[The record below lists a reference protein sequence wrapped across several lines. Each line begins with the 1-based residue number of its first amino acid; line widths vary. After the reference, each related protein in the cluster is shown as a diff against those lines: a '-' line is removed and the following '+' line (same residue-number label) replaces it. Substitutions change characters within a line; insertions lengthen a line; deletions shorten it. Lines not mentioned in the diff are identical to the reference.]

1 MQNTRFTVL
10 TGHLNDYPL
19 GDLIGIL
26 RHQQKTGRLLIEYPK
41 GPASF
46 FFNEGE
52 LVDAQLGDLSGL
64 QAICVAV
71 GQPPA
76 NFNFNPLVRPTNRS
90 IEKSLQRVISEL
102 LGCWDETVLQLDA
115 AVKEKDVIK
124 EKDFIEANAFTL
136 APKPVAIDGSEVT
149 PLALPGVIESDAAS
163 HRSWSMLGGVAAG
176 LMVVGLS
183 TAIAVTGEFGSKT
196 TAPPLLSPL
205 IANGSV
211 ASAAPETGEKV
222 ARTESKKGGVG
233 ERAIQGEPVQR
244 RSTSENSREREVR
257 MANDSIVP
265 VPDEP
270 KTTDGKGSPP
280 VQQKEDNVSPAQSIR
295 VVMQIEN
302 GRVLKASIASPRS
315 GMEGYE
321 AMALRIARQRR
332 YPVTKAGQES
342 VTIKVQQGQ

>member
-1 MQNTRFTVL
+1 MQNTRFLVL

-26 RHQQKTGRLLIEYPK
+26 RHQQKTGRLLIEYSK

-76 NFNFNPLVRPTNRS
+76 NFNFNPLIRPSNRS

-102 LGCWDETVLQLDA
+102 LGCWDENVLQLDVA
-115 AVKEKDVIK
+115 AKETN
-124 EKDFIEANAFTL
+124 FIEANAFTPRP
-136 APKPVAIDGSEVT
+136 APVAIDAPEVI
-149 PLALPGVIESDAAS
+149 PLALPGVVAPDVVSQ
-163 HRSWSMLGGVAAG
+163 RSWSMLGGVAVG
-176 LMVVGLS
+176 VIVVGLS
-183 TAIAVTGEFGSKT
+183 TGIALTGEFGRKT
-196 TAPPLLSPL
+196 TTIPLLSPST
-205 IANGSV
+205 ANLSL
-211 ASAAPETGEKV
+211 ASPALKNAEAV
-222 ARTESKKGGVG
+222 ARGGVKKESVG
-233 ERAIQGEPVQR
+233 ERAIQGEQAKT
-244 RSTSENSREREVR
+244 RSASENSRDKEVR
-257 MANDSIVP
+257 VP
-265 VPDEP
+265 GSSGPMLEKR
-270 KTTDGKGSPP
+270 KTAPTDGNGSPSGT
-280 VQQKEDNVSPAQSIR
+280 QKEDHVSPAQSIR

-302 GRVLKASIASPRS
+302 GRVLRASIANPRS

-332 YPVTKAGQES
+332 YPATKAGPES
-342 VTIKVQQGQ
+342 VTIKVQQDQ